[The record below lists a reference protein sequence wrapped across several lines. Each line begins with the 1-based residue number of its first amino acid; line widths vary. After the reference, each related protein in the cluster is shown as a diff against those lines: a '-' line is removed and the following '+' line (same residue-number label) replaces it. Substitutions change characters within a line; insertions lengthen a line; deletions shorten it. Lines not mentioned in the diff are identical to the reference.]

1 MKKSS
6 STEGL
11 PPCPESNHMTNMVK
25 NRAFDFS
32 ILLLLFFGSLY
43 FISIPSRLRPIF
55 STPNPPRNS
64 STTFEMIVQRD
75 ELDMVLA
82 ETSTEN
88 KTVIITMV
96 NKAYVEGDKSMLDLF
111 MESFWLGDGTWGL
124 IDHLLI
130 VAADQVSYE
139 RCKFLRLHC
148 YKLETDGEDFAG
160 EKVYMSKD
168 FIKMMWRR
176 TLFLGDVLK
185 RGYNFIFTDTDVLW
199 FRNPFSIL
207 SPNETIDFQ
216 ISVDIF
222 NGSEPDFINTGFYMI
237 RSNNKTI
244 ALFDHWYAK
253 KEVYFWTKEQDV
265 LKALMR
271 NGLFRDL
278 ALNVR
283 FLDTLYFSGFCE
295 NSRNVGVVV
304 TVHAN
309 CCRTIRA
316 KVADLTIVIH
326 DWRRAKGLFA
336 NETST
341 FRWSEHLACVHSWD
355 N

>member
-1 MKKSS
+1 MKSS
-6 STEGL
+6 STS
-11 PPCPESNHMTNMVK
+11 PESNQLMWKLGDKSMLDLYILGRLLARRWLETDGFNFAEEKKFMSEDYVKMMWRRTQFLGAGCSQARLQLHLHGDRIIDTNY
-25 NRAFDFS
+25 
-32 ILLLLFFGSLY
+32 LH
-43 FISIPSRLRPIF
+43 IPQ
-55 STPNPPRNS
+55 
-64 STTFEMIVQRD
+64 FEMIVQRD
-75 ELDMVLA
+75 ELDTILA

-88 KTVIITMV
+88 KTVIITVV

-111 MESFWLGDGTWGL
+111 MDGFWLGD
-124 IDHLLI
+124 
-130 VAADQVSYE
+130 
-139 RCKFLRLHC
+139 
-148 YKLETDGEDFAG
+148 DFAG
-160 EKVYMSKD
+160 EKVYMSED

-185 RGYNFIFTDTDVLW
+185 RGFNFIFTDTDVLW

-253 KEVYFWTKEQDV
+253 KEVSFWTKEQDV

-295 NSRNVGVVV
+295 NSRNVGVVA

-316 KVADLTIVIH
+316 KVTDLTIVIH

-341 FRWSEHLACVHSWD
+341 FRWSDHLACVHSWD

>member
-1 MKKSS
+1 MTKSS
-6 STEGL
+6 STKGL

-32 ILLLLFFGSLY
+32 ILLLLFLGSLY
-43 FISIPSRLRPIF
+43 LIISIPSRLRPIF
-55 STPNPPRNS
+55 SSPNPPRNS

-75 ELDMVLA
+75 ELDTVLA

-88 KTVIITMV
+88 KTVIIAVV

-111 MESFWLGDGTWGL
+111 MDSFWLGDGTWGL

-130 VAADQVSYE
+130 VATDQVSYE

-160 EKVYMSKD
+160 EKVYMSED

-176 TLFLGDVLK
+176 TRFLGDVLK
-185 RGYNFIFTDTDVLW
+185 RGYNFIFT
-199 FRNPFSIL
+199 
-207 SPNETIDFQ
+207 
-216 ISVDIF
+216 
-222 NGSEPDFINTGFYMI
+222 
-237 RSNNKTI
+237 
-244 ALFDHWYAK
+244 
-253 KEVYFWTKEQDV
+253 KEVSFWTKEQDV
-265 LKALMR
+265 LKALMK

-278 ALNVR
+278 ALNV
-283 FLDTLYFSGFCE
+283 
-295 NSRNVGVVV
+295 
-304 TVHAN
+304 
-309 CCRTIRA
+309 RA

-341 FRWSEHLACVHSWD
+341 FRWSEHSACVHSWD